1 MVIWFIPFYVYIC
14 KSFSV
19 LGVFSFICFGFNVPF
34 RSIGVSVSFPLRFLT
49 ANTQTLQ
56 ALVAC
61 PPMYH
66 LMKFIPLYSKVQRPC
81 TSTPM
86 IDSL

>member
-1 MVIWFIPFYVYIC
+1 MLHQRRILGCPRLGSLITDRQAGGGSCGGGY
-14 KSFSV
+14 SGQQSV
-19 LGVFSFICFGFNVPF
+19 GFLYTSHRP
-34 RSIGVSVSFPLRFLT
+34 
-49 ANTQTLQ
+49 QTLQ

-66 LMKFIPLYSKVQRPC
+66 LMKSIPLYSKVQRPC